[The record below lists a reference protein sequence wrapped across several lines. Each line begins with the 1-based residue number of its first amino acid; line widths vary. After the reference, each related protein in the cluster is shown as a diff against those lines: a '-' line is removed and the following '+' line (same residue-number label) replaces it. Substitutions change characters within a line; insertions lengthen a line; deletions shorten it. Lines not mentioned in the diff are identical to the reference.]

1 MMNISSLPTLYKR
14 DSKGKVREWTV
25 QVGWDD
31 DDIAGTRTI
40 SGLVDG
46 KKVTSVWNLSEA
58 KNVGRSNATNSH
70 RQAQSEAQSVWDIN
84 IEKEYFDDVA
94 AVDSY
99 TKFEPMLAADYAKL
113 KEPLQYTEKKI
124 YSQPK
129 LDGIRCIARADGV
142 WSRSGK
148 RIISIPHIE
157 QELAPIFEEHPDL
170 ILDGELYNHV
180 YKDNFNEITSMVRRT
195 TKLTDEFFETTAK
208 LVQYHVYDMYD
219 KQNPDIEFSERHK
232 KIVIMIGHSKKS
244 NKMVIEVPTV
254 FVMDDDHC
262 NSLYADYLESGWEGQ
277 MLRRNKVYEPNKR
290 SGSLLKRKEFITEE
304 FKVISVEEGQG
315 NWSGC
320 VKRFVLEMP
329 DGRFVGAGVKGTQKK
344 LKELFES
351 DEKPTWA
358 TLRYFTPTPDG
369 IPRFPVVIAWGVG
382 VRDY

>member
-1 MMNISSLPTLYKR
+1 
-14 DSKGKVREWTV
+14 
-25 QVGWDD
+25 
-31 DDIAGTRTI
+31 
-40 SGLVDG
+40 
-46 KKVTSVWNLSEA
+46 
-58 KNVGRSNATNSH
+58 
-70 RQAQSEAQSVWDIN
+70 
-84 IEKEYFDDVA
+84 
-94 AVDSY
+94 
-99 TKFEPMLAADYAKL
+99 
-113 KEPLQYTEKKI
+113 
-124 YSQPK
+124 
-129 LDGIRCIARADGV
+129 
-142 WSRSGK
+142 
-148 RIISIPHIE
+148 
-157 QELAPIFEEHPDL
+157 
-170 ILDGELYNHV
+170 
-180 YKDNFNEITSMVRRT
+180 
-195 TKLTDEFFETTAK
+195 
-208 LVQYHVYDMYD
+208 
-219 KQNPDIEFSERHK
+219 
-232 KIVIMIGHSKKS
+232 
-244 NKMVIEVPTV
+244 VIEVPTV